1 MKNSWT
7 IKALTVLLSIGAFA
21 TPVFAADDDYE
32 ELRYEDL
39 VNQLSRKRDTP
50 TMKSSPDDVMIHAG
64 FGFVS
69 TANQIR
75 FPGEVRSRPLNGF
88 QLSAGID
95 LLSTQW
101 MGEFIFRNFANHH
114 SGGEVRSLREN
125 DWKVVYRQAK
135 SDRLELRYGIGFGSR
150 TFRLNDPT
158 TGYGFENETP
168 VGLLTVGLETAISK
182 TVSLGVET
190 GGRAALVTNTN
201 DINAIDLTMR
211 LESRF

>member
-7 IKALTVLLSIGAFA
+7 SKALAIFLTVVACAA
-21 TPVFAADDDYE
+21 TARAGDDYE

-39 VNQLSRKRDTP
+39 VNQLSRKRDAP
-50 TMKSSPDDVMIHAG
+50 SVRASPDDVMIHAG

-95 LLSTQW
+95 LLSSQW
-101 MGEFIFRNFANHH
+101 VGEFVFRNFANHH

-125 DWKVVYRQAK
+125 DWRVVYRQPR

-158 TGYGFENETP
+158 TGYGFESETP
-168 VGLLTVGLETAISK
+168 VGLLTLGLETAISR

-190 GGRAALVTNTN
+190 GARAALVTNTN
-201 DINAIDLTMR
+201 DINALDLTMR

>member
-7 IKALTVLLSIGAFA
+7 MKALAVLLTITAFA
-21 TPVFAADDDYE
+21 HPALAEDEYE

-39 VNQLSRKRDTP
+39 VNQLSKKRETP
-50 TMKSSPDDVMIHAG
+50 KLASSPDEVMLHAG

-75 FPGEVRSRPLNGF
+75 FPNSEVRSRPLNGF

-95 LLSTQW
+95 LMSPQW
-101 MGEFIFRNFANHH
+101 MGEFVFRNFANHH

-125 DWKVVYRQAK
+125 DWKIIYRQAK
-135 SDRLELRYGIGFGSR
+135 SDRIELRYGIGFGSR
-150 TFRLNDPT
+150 IFRLNDPT
-158 TGYGFENETP
+158 TGYGFEEETP
-168 VGLLTVGLETAISK
+168 VGLLTLGLETAISK

-190 GGRAALVTNTN
+190 GARAALVTDTN
-201 DINAIDLTMR
+201 DINALDLAMR